1 MRRVERW
8 KWEKRRKRTRTRNEE
23 KQRGKFGFVIPN
35 ECNEKGNILLSTL
48 PLRLPRA

>member
-1 MRRVERW
+1 MEVE
-8 KWEKRRKRTRTRNEE
+8 KEEEEEEDEE

-35 ECNEKGNILLSTL
+35 ECNEKGNLLLSTL